1 MVTLNLGSNLLP
13 VRPYSGAGLRGAPD
27 KNPAT
32 FPREDGSMK
41 KCAVAVTGARGEGKD
56 TGVPAIGGQHYRYL
70 LARPRNFSYGHR
82 GAGNLQL
89 LESMGGITPPADE
102 NVANYVS
109 RLSYLTA
116 EDSPP

>member
-1 MVTLNLGSNLLP
+1 VCGGCHG
-13 VRPYSGAGLRGAPD
+13 RA
-27 KNPAT
+27 
-32 FPREDGSMK
+32 
-41 KCAVAVTGARGEGKD
+41 ARGRTQGSGD
-56 TGVPAIGGQHYRYL
+56 RGQHYRYL
-70 LARPRNFSYGHR
+70 LAQPRNFSYEHR

-116 EDSPP
+116 EDSPA

>member
-1 MVTLNLGSNLLP
+1 
-13 VRPYSGAGLRGAPD
+13 
-27 KNPAT
+27 
-32 FPREDGSMK
+32 MK

-89 LESMGGITPPADE
+89 LESIGGITTSGGRECSELRVPSE
-102 NVANYVS
+102 
-109 RLSYLTA
+109 LSHRRG
-116 EDSPP
+116 

>member
-1 MVTLNLGSNLLP
+1 VCVGCHG
-13 VRPYSGAGLRGAPD
+13 GAR
-27 KNPAT
+27 
-32 FPREDGSMK
+32 
-41 KCAVAVTGARGEGKD
+41 RGEGRS
-56 TGVPAIGGQHYRYL
+56 PAIGGQHYRYL

-102 NVANYVS
+102 NVANYVY

-116 EDSPP
+116 EEESH